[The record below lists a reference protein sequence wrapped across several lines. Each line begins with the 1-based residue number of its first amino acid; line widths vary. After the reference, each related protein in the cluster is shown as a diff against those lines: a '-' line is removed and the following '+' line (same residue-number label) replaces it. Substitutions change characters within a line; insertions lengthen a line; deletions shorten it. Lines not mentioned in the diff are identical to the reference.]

1 MLLHFNVFMPKV
13 EATYTY
19 LDDPTYAEIGWMDVK
34 RIGWDFNPKELLLY
48 VQYQAPIP
56 NDPNYYFGGQFYL
69 DTTGDSGF
77 EYALWWWCQ
86 GNGGNYLCELHQY
99 VPSST
104 KYLDRPFWLAGG
116 DTVELGIPLAD
127 IGSPTAINVYCGD
140 RGPSPYDR
148 IQKKY
153 TYNTASEDR
162 SITVD
167 GNPADWAG
175 DTPDIT
181 DPSDTT
187 PSWTDITTI
196 YTTCSSAA
204 KKLYFRIDLAA
215 APPSLHPET
224 GSEFIQDFSY
234 IFFDTD
240 RSLSTGYSV
249 GGIGADYRLECKVT
263 TDSAS
268 RSISLW
274 LKQWTGTTWSSVS
287 GATLNGAFTGSCLEL
302 SLLLSNIGVTG
313 SAIIDIY
320 KDELYIENKDRVPNS
335 GTFTATKTALPSR
348 KLSEASAEILS
359 ASASS
364 VYFIYANPNRMVSA
378 TGPWDAAFAAYDATA
393 AGFIYGLCAD
403 SQVICY
409 DSNPAIVV
417 AKEPA
422 SDPPFNYG
430 KVLVSNKRVVVV
442 GGPTPNWVV
451 DYYERTGQ
459 TPLKLYRGA
468 TELGFQTQT
477 GTVVASISRTSDWA
491 HNDMFIVM
499 TLQDSNGNFVLII
512 YGMGWKGTFAGG
524 VLFKEVISK
533 SLASYTGNA
542 YVYRWTDAG
551 AIDGVPQTSEIAQVY
566 ASP

>member
-1 MLLHFNVFMPKV
+1 MWTRNYFAHTDPDGKGPYERMV
-13 EATYTY
+13 AAGYT
-19 LDDPTYAEIGWMDVK
+19 
-34 RIGWDFNPKELLLY
+34 F
-48 VQYQAPIP
+48 
-56 NDPNYYFGGQFYL
+56 
-69 DTTGDSGF
+69 
-77 EYALWWWCQ
+77 
-86 GNGGNYLCELHQY
+86 
-99 VPSST
+99 VPSYRCGENIAAGSAGYGAVALEDLLMVDAGTPGRGHRVNLLDIQGPPIYSEVGIGYYAAST
-104 KYLDRPFWLAGG
+104 PNSMGLSNFITQDFAVTSNAGPFL
-116 DTVELGIPLAD
+116 LGVVYNDLNSNNFYD
-127 IGSPTAINVYCGD
+127 IGEGISGVTITPSVGTYYAISSTSGGYAFPIGTSGTITVTAS
-140 RGPSPYDR
+140 GPS
-148 IQKKY
+148 
-153 TYNTASEDR
+153 
-162 SITVD
+162 
-167 GNPADWAG
+167 
-175 DTPDIT
+175 
-181 DPSDTT
+181 
-187 PSWTDITTI
+187 
-196 YTTCSSAA
+196 
-204 KKLYFRIDLAA
+204 
-215 APPSLHPET
+215 
-224 GSEFIQDFSY
+224 
-234 IFFDTD
+234 
-240 RSLSTGYSV
+240 
-249 GGIGADYRLECKVT
+249 
-263 TDSAS
+263 
-268 RSISLW
+268 
-274 LKQWTGTTWSSVS
+274 
-287 GATLNGAFTGSCLEL
+287 FTGITRQVTLTGA
-302 SLLLSNIGVTG
+302 NIKLDFG
-313 SAIIDIY
+313 
-320 KDELYIENKDRVPNS
+320 
-335 GTFTATKTALPSR
+335 ALPSR

-364 VYFIYANPNRMVSA
+364 VHFIYANPNRMVSA